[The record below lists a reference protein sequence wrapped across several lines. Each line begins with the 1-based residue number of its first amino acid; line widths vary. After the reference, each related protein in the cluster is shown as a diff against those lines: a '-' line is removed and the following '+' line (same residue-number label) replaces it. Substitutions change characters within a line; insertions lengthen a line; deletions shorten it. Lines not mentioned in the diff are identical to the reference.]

1 MAIADRSAAPVGRRE
16 AEVTENKTP
25 VVKGLAWAGAAIV
38 ALFGYIVISWVTG
51 PYFEKV
57 PQGPSNPPGWMQV
70 ELLLWQIFSIPAA
83 LFCIYRFIVRPWRR
97 EKTVG
102 VDGVLVAAFATMWVQ
117 DVFSSAGNHW
127 FVYNTSM
134 LNFGS
139 WANSIPW
146 WTSYGE
152 PGAMT
157 SEPILFTPA
166 AYVYIMVIGAVC
178 GCWAMRRYKAW
189 RPQTTSGMLIIV
201 CFAAMCVFDIV
212 LEGLIWLPLGVF
224 EYPGG
229 HWSIFPDSYHK
240 YPLNEMLTIAGTFTV
255 VACLRYFVDDKGLT
269 VAERGVDK
277 MRLSPGRKVMVRML
291 AVIAVVNIGFFM
303 TYGLPNTFIGLNSTE
318 WPQDLQKRSYFL
330 NGLCGVPTDRA
341 CPGPNNPAQR
351 DVAPYVNS
359 NGGVTIQS
367 EREGGGPVPAPLT
380 PLDKGD
386 PGGSE

>member
-1 MAIADRSAAPVGRRE
+1 MAVADRPVGAPRRAE
-16 AEVTENKTP
+16 AEDTTRTTP
-25 VVKGLAWAGAAIV
+25 LVSPLAWAGA
-38 ALFGYIVISWVTG
+38 GIVILFAYIILKWVTG

-57 PQGPSNPPGWMQV
+57 PQGPSDPPTWMQI
-70 ELLLWQIFSIPAA
+70 ELLGWQIFSIPAA
-83 LFCIYRFIVRPWRR
+83 LFCIYRFVVRPWMR
-97 EKTVG
+97 EKTIG
-102 VDGVLVAAFATMWVQ
+102 VDGVLTCAFATMWVQ

-146 WTSYGE
+146 WTSYGK

-178 GCWAMRRYKAW
+178 GCWIMRRAKAW
-189 RPQTTSGMLIIV
+189 KPTLSSGQLILI
-201 CFAAMCVFDIV
+201 CFAGMCLFDVI
-212 LEGLIWLPLGVF
+212 LEGMIWLPLGVF

-229 HWSIFPDSYHK
+229 HWSIFGNTYHK
-240 YPLNEMLTIAGTFTV
+240 YPLNEMVTIAGTFTV
-255 VACLRYFVDDKGLT
+255 VASLRYFVDDKGLT

-277 MRLSPGRKVMVRML
+277 LRLSPGRKVIVRAL

-303 TYGLPNTFIGLNSTE
+303 TYGLPNTFIGLNSTN
-318 WPQDLQKRSYFL
+318 WPTDLQKRSYFT
-330 NGLCGVPTDRA
+330 NYLCGQGTDRA

-351 DVAPYVNS
+351 DYAPYVNNKS
-359 NGGVTIQS
+359 QVTNQIGRESGGSAVIKN
-367 EREGGGPVPAPLT
+367 T
-380 PLDKGD
+380 PFDVGA
-386 PGGSE
+386 PGGSR